1 MFKYLVLSMAL
12 GAGGIVSLGQT
23 ASEPAVCP
31 AAKTQTE
38 LNECA
43 SQAAKRAD
51 TELNDVY
58 AKLLSKISGNQT
70 TVNKVKSAERAWVA
84 YRDAYI
90 EAMYPAADKQ
100 AHYGT
105 MFPMEVDLLR
115 SKLTHDQIIALR
127 VLLDRYN
134 ELN

>member
-1 MFKYLVLSMAL
+1 VFKYLVLSMTL
-12 GAGGIVSLGQT
+12 GVAGVVCFGQT
-23 ASEPAVCP
+23 SSNVVVCP

-43 SQAAKRAD
+43 SQTAKHAD
-51 TELNDVY
+51 AELNDVY
-58 AKLLSKISGNQT
+58 TKLLSKISGNQT
-70 TVNKVKSAERAWVA
+70 AVSKVKSAERAWVT

-115 SKLTHDQIIALR
+115 SKLTHDQITALKD
-127 VLLDRYN
+127 LLDRYN